1 MLRFKQTAHFQKHI
15 FSKKKL
21 AKYKSLAFSRCLF
34 RRNCLKV
41 RAFSWRHHLPLSVST
56 LPEKPLG
63 RELIHEIVCAL
74 VGFCYLGC
82 PGEFCFNLL
91 DLPLEVNFFVLL
103 DSAEKAT
110 SSSSALVLR
119 LFEPTFNRWYPRPL
133 VAIQVH
139 KRMSKSSE
147 VEPKSTYKTLASMPQ
162 RLRPPWGPCL
172 SGDSAS
178 PPVYCFSLEFFP
190 RSTWRTHVRRLSRSR

>member
-41 RAFSWRHHLPLSVST
+41 RAFSCRHHLPLSVRT

-63 RELIHEIVCAL
+63 RELIHEIVCAP

-82 PGEFCFNLL
+82 LGEFCFNLL
-91 DLPLEVNFFVLL
+91 DLPLEVNLFRLAGQCRESYLVELGSGLAPLRTNFQQVV
-103 DSAEKAT
+103 SPAVGGYT
-110 SSSSALVLR
+110 S
-119 LFEPTFNRWYPRPL
+119 T
-133 VAIQVH
+133 
-139 KRMSKSSE
+139 
-147 VEPKSTYKTLASMPQ
+147 
-162 RLRPPWGPCL
+162 
-172 SGDSAS
+172 
-178 PPVYCFSLEFFP
+178 
-190 RSTWRTHVRRLSRSR
+190 